1 MAEGTSKPPATGY
14 LKPKGR
20 AFVGGALTMLVLM
33 QTGGR
38 FDWPVFSW
46 FAANR
51 PSVSIQ
57 TTEDQP

>member
-1 MAEGTSKPPATGY
+1 MAEGVTKPSAVGY

-20 AFVGGALTMLVLM
+20 AFLGGAVTMLILM

-46 FAANR
+46 FAEHR
-51 PSVSIQ
+51 PNVSIQ
-57 TTEDQP
+57 TEPQP